1 MINEVQQS
9 KKGKS
14 NYTQLLRVFIE
25 KKKKIRI
32 SKYSKELTP
41 RLIYRIARVDIS
53 R

>member
-25 KKKKIRI
+25 KKKIRI